1 MFNWEITVMPKPS
14 PDDTFLYIFK
24 VYYHLLLPAA
34 SIQPSINSKLFDK
47 SKTLGWNRKKNTSK

>member
-34 SIQPSINSKLFDK
+34 STTEYKQQTF
-47 SKTLGWNRKKNTSK
+47 